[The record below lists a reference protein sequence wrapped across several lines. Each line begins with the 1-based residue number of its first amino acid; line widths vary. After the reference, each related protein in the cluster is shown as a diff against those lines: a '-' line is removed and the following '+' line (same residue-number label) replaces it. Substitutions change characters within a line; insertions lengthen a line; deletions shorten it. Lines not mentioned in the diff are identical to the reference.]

1 MEGASQ
7 GSVQGRAGGLS
18 HPPAPRAGDAR
29 TSGSN
34 RTQAASLAGQ
44 SGGPPHTVAGVPRTG
59 QVPCR
64 VPVPRGAAAAICELR
79 AQAGGWSRC
88 GKVLWLALDAR
99 LIRSEHVLTAPRELL
114 GAHAEESPAF

>member
-1 MEGASQ
+1 MPELLGQ
-7 GSVQGRAGGLS
+7 TEHRQPLS
-18 HPPAPRAGDAR
+18 RV
-29 TSGSN
+29 
-34 RTQAASLAGQ
+34 SLAA
-44 SGGPPHTVAGVPRTG
+44 PPHTVAGVPRTG
-59 QVPCR
+59 KVPCR